1 MGVVPREANGTEE
14 ASKQRF
20 GNFHGDLKQLVEC
33 TNPDLQ
39 KDTTGQLTLTHYLGQ
54 LKHQQLAFS
63 VKLKYFK
70 TMDEADATLE
80 MESYLLPKGSQV
92 PQVAEGY
99 IPIESPQ
106 SAESSLVVSL
116 PAPPQADQ

>member
-1 MGVVPREANGTEE
+1 MT
-14 ASKQRF
+14 
-20 GNFHGDLKQLVEC
+20 
-33 TNPDLQ
+33 
-39 KDTTGQLTLTHYLGQ
+39 
-54 LKHQQLAFS
+54 
-63 VKLKYFK
+63 
-70 TMDEADATLE
+70 ATLE

-116 PAPPQADQ
+116 PAPPQAEQ